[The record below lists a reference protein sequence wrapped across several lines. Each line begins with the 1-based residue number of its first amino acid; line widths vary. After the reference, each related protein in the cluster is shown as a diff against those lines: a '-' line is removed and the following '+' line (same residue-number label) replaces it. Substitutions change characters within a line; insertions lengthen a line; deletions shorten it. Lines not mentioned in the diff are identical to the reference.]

1 MEELEVRVEGARVHN
16 LKNIHVAFPHGH
28 LVAITGVSGSG
39 KSSLAF
45 DTLYAEGQR
54 RYVESLSAYA
64 RQFLGK
70 LEKPEVDDIK
80 GLAPAIAIEQKV
92 STRNPRST
100 VATATELH
108 DYLKLLFA
116 RVGRTFAPSGAE
128 VKRHSIADVLAQA
141 AAMPGDDYVLVT
153 APLDLDGRKP
163 QAYWD
168 LLSSQGY
175 ARVWTPSQGVLRLDE
190 NPDPAGVELVVDR
203 IPTGALDEDW
213 SARAADSVQTA
224 FFEGQGTC
232 RLRTSDGVHEFSNRF
247 EAEGIRFEEP
257 TPGLF
262 SFNTPQG
269 ACPTCEGFGSV
280 LGIDPELVIPNPGL
294 SVFED
299 AVAPWR
305 GEKLGEW
312 KEQLLRGAE
321 RAGFPVHRP
330 VQQLSAEHTA
340 MLWKGCAHFAGI
352 DAFFKMVEESTYKI
366 QYRVLQARYRGKT
379 TCPDCGGSR
388 LRREALAVRVGGRN
402 LAEVLDLTVRDAK
415 QWFHDLE
422 LTPYELKVGERL
434 LQELRHRLDILERV
448 GLHYLT
454 LNRHANTLSGGESQR
469 IHLATSL
476 SAALVGSMYILDE
489 PSVGLHPRDADQ
501 LLGVLQALRDAGNTV
516 IVVEHDDVFM
526 RAADTVIDI
535 GPGAGRL
542 GGHVV
547 YAGPGAGLPQ
557 ADTLTGD
564 YLSGR
569 KSVGRNARGTD
580 ARHWIEL
587 QGARAQN
594 LKDVTVRIP
603 LERLT
608 AVCGVSGSG
617 KTTLVRNIL
626 VPVLQKLLGEYGGRA
641 GAHDGLSGD
650 WRRISAVEVVDQNP
664 MGKSSRSNA
673 VTYLKAYDDIRALY
687 AAQKSAQL
695 RGFSAKFFSFNTD
708 GGRCSV
714 CQGDGYVTVEM
725 QFMADVHLTCEQ
737 CHGKRFTAEVLE
749 IEFQGKS
756 ISDVLEMTV
765 DEAMEFF
772 GSHQQ
777 KKITEKLRPLAD
789 VGLGYIQLG
798 QSSSTLSGGE
808 AQRVKLASFLARG
821 QQADPV
827 LFVFD
832 EPTTGLHM
840 DDVQKLLV
848 SFDALI
854 TLGHTVLVVEH
865 HRDVLASADWLIE
878 LGPDGGPDG
887 GHLLYAGDPRK
898 MGGISSPTAAVLRG
912 A

>member
-16 LKNIHVAFPHGH
+16 LKNIFVAFPHGH
-28 LVAITGVSGSG
+28 LVVVTGVSGSG

-100 VATATELH
+100 VATATEIH

-116 RVGRTFAPSGAE
+116 RVGRTYAPSGAE
-128 VKRHSIADVLAQA
+128 VKRHSVADVLQFLGSQ
-141 AAMPGDDYVLVT
+141 PEGDYALVT
-153 APLDLDGRKP
+153 APLEMKDRK
-163 QAYWD
+163 ASAFWE

-175 ARVWTPSQGVLRLDE
+175 ARVWTPSQGVVRLDE
-190 NPDPAGVELVVDR
+190 NPSSEGVELVVDR
-203 IPTGALDEDW
+203 IPTGLRDEDW
-213 SARAADSVQTA
+213 EARAADSIQTA
-224 FFEGQGTC
+224 LYEGQGTC
-232 RLRTSDGVHEFSNRF
+232 HIRIGDQVNEFSNRF
-247 EAEGIRFEEP
+247 EAEGVRFEEP

-280 LGIDPELVIPNPGL
+280 LGIDSELVVPNPGL

-321 RAGFPVHRP
+321 RAGFPIHRP
-330 VQQLSAEHTA
+330 VQQLSPEHHA

-352 DAFFKMVEESTYKI
+352 NAFFKMVEESSYKI

-388 LRREALAVRVGGRN
+388 LRREALAVHVGDRN
-402 LAEVLDLTVRDAK
+402 LAEVLELSVRDAK
-415 QWFHDLE
+415 RWFDALE
-422 LTPYELKVGERL
+422 LSAHETKVGERL

-454 LNRHANTLSGGESQR
+454 LNRPANTLSGGESQR

-542 GGHVV
+542 GGEVV
-547 YAGPGAGLPQ
+547 YAGPGSGLALAP
-557 ADTLTGD
+557 TLTGD

-569 KSVGRNARGTD
+569 KQVGRTALGTE

-587 QGARAQN
+587 RGARAQN

-626 VPVLQKLLGEYGGRA
+626 VPALQKLLGEYGGRA
-641 GAHDGLSGD
+641 GAFDELTGD

-664 MGKSSRSNA
+664 MGKSSRSNP
-673 VTYLKAYDDIRALY
+673 VTYLKAYDDIRNLY

-695 RGFSAKFFSFNTD
+695 RGYAAKHFSFNTD
-708 GGRCSV
+708 GGRCPV

-725 QFMADVHLTCEQ
+725 QFMADVHLKCEQ
-737 CHGKRFTAEVLE
+737 CHGKRFMADVLE
-749 IEFQGKS
+749 VEFQGKS
-756 ISDVLEMTV
+756 ISDILELTV

-772 GSHQQ
+772 AAHQQ
-777 KKITEKLRPLAD
+777 KKITDKLRPLAD

-808 AQRVKLASFLARG
+808 AQRVKLASFLVRG
-821 QQADPV
+821 HSADPV

-840 DDVQKLLV
+840 DDVQKLLK
-848 SFDALI
+848 SLDALI
-854 TLGHTVLVVEH
+854 ALGHTVVVIEH
-865 HRDVLASADWLIE
+865 HRDVLAAADWLIE

-887 GHLLYAGDPRK
+887 GHLLYAGDPLEMK
-898 MGGISSPTAAVLRG
+898 GIDSPTAAALR
-912 A
+912 

>member
-16 LKNIHVAFPHGH
+16 LKNIFVAFPHGH
-28 LVAITGVSGSG
+28 LVVVTGVSGSG

-100 VATATELH
+100 VATATEIH

-116 RVGRTFAPSGAE
+116 RVGRTYAPSGAE
-128 VKRHSIADVLAQA
+128 VKRHSVADVLLFLATQ
-141 AAMPGDDYVLVT
+141 PEGDYALVT
-153 APLDLDGRKP
+153 APLDMKDRT
-163 QAYWD
+163 ASAFWE

-175 ARVWTPSQGVLRLDE
+175 ARVWTPEQGVVRLDE
-190 NPDPAGVELVVDR
+190 NPSPEGVELVVDR
-203 IPTGALDEDW
+203 VPTGLRDEDW
-213 SARAADSVQTA
+213 DARAADSIQTA
-224 FFEGQGTC
+224 LYEGQGTC
-232 RLRTSDGVHEFSNRF
+232 RIRIEGQVHEFSNRF
-247 EAEGIRFEEP
+247 EAEGVRFEEP

-280 LGIDPELVIPNPGL
+280 LGIDPELVVPNPGL

-312 KEQLLRGAE
+312 KDQLLRGAE
-321 RAGFPVHRP
+321 RAGFPIHRP
-330 VQQLSAEHTA
+330 VQQLSAEQHA

-352 DAFFKMVEESTYKI
+352 DAFFKMVEESSYKI

-388 LRREALAVRVGGRN
+388 LRREALAVHVGDRN
-402 LAEVLDLTVRDAK
+402 LAEVLELSVRDAK
-415 QWFHDLE
+415 LWFDALE
-422 LTPYELKVGERL
+422 LSAHDTKVGERL

-454 LNRHANTLSGGESQR
+454 LNRPANTLSGGESQR

-501 LLGVLQALRDAGNTV
+501 LLGVLEALRDAGNTV

-542 GGHVV
+542 GGEVV
-547 YAGPGAGLPQ
+547 YAGPGSGLALAP
-557 ADTLTGD
+557 TLTGD

-569 KSVGRNARGTD
+569 KQVGRTPLGTE

-587 QGARAQN
+587 RGARAQN

-617 KTTLVRNIL
+617 KTTLVRTIL
-626 VPVLQKLLGEYGGRA
+626 VPALQKLLGEYGGRA
-641 GAHDGLSGD
+641 GAFDELTGD

-664 MGKSSRSNA
+664 MGKSSRSNP
-673 VTYLKAYDDIRALY
+673 VTYLKAYDDIRNLY
-687 AAQKSAQL
+687 AGQKSAQL
-695 RGFSAKFFSFNTD
+695 RGYAAKHFSFNTD
-708 GGRCSV
+708 GGRCPV

-725 QFMADVHLTCEQ
+725 QFMADVHLKCEQ
-737 CHGKRFTAEVLE
+737 CHGKRFMAEVLE
-749 IEFQGKS
+749 VEFQGKS
-756 ISDVLEMTV
+756 ISDILELTV

-772 GSHQQ
+772 TAHQQ
-777 KKITEKLRPLAD
+777 KKITDKLRPLAD

-808 AQRVKLASFLARG
+808 AQRVKLASFLVRG
-821 QQADPV
+821 HSADPV

-840 DDVQKLLV
+840 DDVQKLLT
-848 SFDALI
+848 SLDALI
-854 TLGHTVLVVEH
+854 ALGHTVVVVEH
-865 HRDVLASADWLIE
+865 HRDVLAASDWLIE

-887 GHLLYAGDPRK
+887 GHLLYSGDPREMK
-898 MGGISSPTAAVLRG
+898 GIDSPTAAALR
-912 A
+912 

>member
-28 LVAITGVSGSG
+28 LVVVTGVSGSG

-100 VATATELH
+100 VATATEIH

-116 RVGRTFAPSGAE
+116 RVGRTYAPSGAE
-128 VKRHSIADVLAQA
+128 VKRHSVADVLKFLESQPEGAYA
-141 AAMPGDDYVLVT
+141 LVT
-153 APLDLDGRKP
+153 APLDMKDRKP
-163 QAYWD
+163 TAFWE

-175 ARVWTPSQGVLRLDE
+175 ARVWTLSQGVVRLDE
-190 NPDPAGVELVVDR
+190 DPSPEGVELVVDR
-203 IPTGALDEDW
+203 VPTGRRDEDW
-213 SARAADSVQTA
+213 DARAADSVQTA
-224 FFEGQGTC
+224 LYEGHGTC
-232 RLRTSDGVHEFSNRF
+232 RIRIGDRVHEFSNRF
-247 EAEGIRFEEP
+247 EAEGVRFEEP

-280 LGIDPELVIPNPGL
+280 LGIDPDLVIPNSAL

-312 KEQLLRGAE
+312 KDQLLRGAE
-321 RAGFPVHRP
+321 RAGFPIHRP
-330 VQQLSAEHTA
+330 VQQLSPEHHA

-388 LRREALAVRVGGRN
+388 LRREALAVRVGELN
-402 LAEVLDLTVRDAK
+402 LADVLHLSVRDAK
-415 QWFHDLE
+415 RWFDALE
-422 LTPYELKVGERL
+422 LSAHDLKVGERL

-542 GGHVV
+542 GGEVV
-547 YAGPGAGLPQ
+547 YAGPGSGLALAP
-557 ADTLTGD
+557 TLTGD

-569 KSVGRNARGTD
+569 KQVGRTPLGPE

-587 QGARAQN
+587 CGARAQN

-617 KTTLVRNIL
+617 KTTLVRSIL
-626 VPVLQKLLGEYGGRA
+626 VPALQKLLGEYGGRA
-641 GAHDGLSGD
+641 GAFDELTGD

-664 MGKSSRSNA
+664 MGKSSRSNP
-673 VTYLKAYDDIRALY
+673 VTYLKAYDDIRNLF

-695 RGFSAKFFSFNTD
+695 RGYAAKHFSFNTD
-708 GGRCSV
+708 GGRCPV

-725 QFMADVHLTCEQ
+725 QFMADVHLKCEQ
-737 CHGKRFTAEVLE
+737 CHGKRFMADVLE
-749 IEFQGKS
+749 VEFQGKS
-756 ISDVLEMTV
+756 ISDILELTV

-772 GSHQQ
+772 AAHQQ
-777 KKITEKLRPLAD
+777 KKITDKLRPLAD

-808 AQRVKLASFLARG
+808 AQRVKLASFLVRG
-821 QQADPV
+821 HSADPV

-840 DDVQKLLV
+840 DDVQKLLK
-848 SFDALI
+848 SLDALI
-854 TLGHTVLVVEH
+854 ALGHTVLVVEH

-887 GHLLYAGDPRK
+887 GHLLYAGDPRE
-898 MGGISSPTAAVLRG
+898 MHRISTPTSIAIR
-912 A
+912 

>member
-28 LVAITGVSGSG
+28 LVVVTGVSGSG

-100 VATATELH
+100 AATATEIH

-116 RVGRTFAPSGAE
+116 RVGRTYAPSGAE
-128 VKRHSIADVLAQA
+128 VKRHSVADVLQFLGSQ
-141 AAMPGDDYVLVT
+141 PEGDYALVT
-153 APLDLDGRKP
+153 APLEMKDRK
-163 QAYWD
+163 ASAFWE

-175 ARVWTPSQGVLRLDE
+175 ARVWTPSQGVVRLDE
-190 NPDPAGVELVVDR
+190 NPSSEGVELVVDR
-203 IPTGALDEDW
+203 IPTGLRDEDW
-213 SARAADSVQTA
+213 DARAADSIQTA
-224 FFEGQGTC
+224 LYEGQGTC
-232 RLRTSDGVHEFSNRF
+232 HIRIGDQVNEFSNRF
-247 EAEGIRFEEP
+247 EAEGVRFEEP

-280 LGIDPELVIPNPGL
+280 LGIDSELVVPNPGL

-321 RAGFPVHRP
+321 RAGFPIHRP
-330 VQQLSAEHTA
+330 VQQLSPEHHA

-352 DAFFKMVEESTYKI
+352 NAFFKMVEESSYKI

-388 LRREALAVRVGGRN
+388 LRREALAVHVGDRN
-402 LAEVLDLTVRDAK
+402 LAEVLELSVRDAK
-415 QWFHDLE
+415 RWFDALE
-422 LTPYELKVGERL
+422 LSAHETKVGERL

-454 LNRHANTLSGGESQR
+454 LNRPANTLSGGESQR

-542 GGHVV
+542 GGEVV
-547 YAGPGAGLPQ
+547 YAGPGSGLALAP
-557 ADTLTGD
+557 TLTGD

-569 KSVGRNARGTD
+569 KQVGRTALGTE

-587 QGARAQN
+587 RGARAQN

-626 VPVLQKLLGEYGGRA
+626 VPALQKLLGEYGGRA
-641 GAHDGLSGD
+641 GAFDELTGD

-664 MGKSSRSNA
+664 MGKSSRSNP
-673 VTYLKAYDDIRALY
+673 VTYLKAYDDIRNLY

-695 RGFSAKFFSFNTD
+695 RGYAAKHFSFNTD
-708 GGRCSV
+708 GGRCPV

-725 QFMADVHLTCEQ
+725 QFMADVHLKCEQ
-737 CHGKRFTAEVLE
+737 CHGKRFMADVLE
-749 IEFQGKS
+749 VEFQGKS
-756 ISDVLEMTV
+756 ISDILELTV

-772 GSHQQ
+772 AAHQQ
-777 KKITEKLRPLAD
+777 KKITDKLRPLAD

-808 AQRVKLASFLARG
+808 AQRVKLASFLVRG
-821 QQADPV
+821 HSADPV

-840 DDVQKLLV
+840 DDVQKLLK
-848 SFDALI
+848 SLDALI
-854 TLGHTVLVVEH
+854 ALGHTVVVVEH
-865 HRDVLASADWLIE
+865 HRDVLAAADWLIE

-887 GHLLYAGDPRK
+887 GHLLYAGDPLEMK
-898 MGGISSPTAAVLRG
+898 GIDSPTAAALR
-912 A
+912 

>member
-16 LKNIHVAFPHGH
+16 LKNIHVSFPHGH
-28 LVAITGVSGSG
+28 LVVVTGVSGSG

-100 VATATELH
+100 VATATEIH

-116 RVGRTFAPSGAE
+116 RVGRTYAPSGAE
-128 VKRHSIADVLAQA
+128 VKRHSVADVLQFLGSQ
-141 AAMPGDDYVLVT
+141 PEGDYALVT
-153 APLDLDGRKP
+153 APLEMKDRK
-163 QAYWD
+163 ASAFWE

-175 ARVWTPSQGVLRLDE
+175 ARVWTPSQGVVRLDE
-190 NPDPAGVELVVDR
+190 NPSSEGVELVVDR
-203 IPTGALDEDW
+203 VPTGLRDEDW
-213 SARAADSVQTA
+213 DARAADSIQTA
-224 FFEGQGTC
+224 LYEGQGTC
-232 RLRTSDGVHEFSNRF
+232 HIRIGDQVNEFSNRF
-247 EAEGIRFEEP
+247 EAEGVRFEEP

-280 LGIDPELVIPNPGL
+280 LGIDPELVVPNPGL

-321 RAGFPVHRP
+321 RAGFPIHRP
-330 VQQLSAEHTA
+330 VQQLSPEHHA

-352 DAFFKMVEESTYKI
+352 DAFFKMVEESSYKI

-388 LRREALAVRVGGRN
+388 LRREALAVYVGNRN
-402 LAEVLDLTVRDAK
+402 LAEVLELSVRDAK
-415 QWFHDLE
+415 RWFDALE
-422 LTPYELKVGERL
+422 LSAHETKVGERL

-454 LNRHANTLSGGESQR
+454 LNRPANTLSGGESQR

-542 GGHVV
+542 GGEVV
-547 YAGPGAGLPQ
+547 YAGPGSGLALAP
-557 ADTLTGD
+557 TLTGD

-569 KSVGRNARGTD
+569 KQVGRTALGTE

-587 QGARAQN
+587 RGARAQN

-603 LERLT
+603 LERLS

-626 VPVLQKLLGEYGGRA
+626 VPALQKLLGEYGGRA
-641 GAHDGLSGD
+641 GAFDELTGD

-664 MGKSSRSNA
+664 MGKSSRSNP
-673 VTYLKAYDDIRALY
+673 VTYLKAYDDIRNLY

-695 RGFSAKFFSFNTD
+695 RGYAAKHFSFNTD
-708 GGRCSV
+708 GGRCPV

-725 QFMADVHLTCEQ
+725 QFMADVHLKCEQ
-737 CHGKRFTAEVLE
+737 CHGKRFMADVLE
-749 IEFQGKS
+749 VEFQGKS
-756 ISDVLEMTV
+756 ISDILELTV

-772 GSHQQ
+772 AAHQQ
-777 KKITEKLRPLAD
+777 KKITDKLRPLAD

-808 AQRVKLASFLARG
+808 AQRVKLASFLVRG
-821 QQADPV
+821 HSAEPV

-840 DDVQKLLV
+840 DDVQKLLK
-848 SFDALI
+848 SLDALI
-854 TLGHTVLVVEH
+854 ALGHTVVVVEH
-865 HRDVLASADWLIE
+865 HRDVLAAADWLIE

-887 GHLLYAGDPRK
+887 GHLLYAGDPLEMK
-898 MGGISSPTAAVLRG
+898 GIDSPTAAALR
-912 A
+912 

>member
-28 LVAITGVSGSG
+28 LVVVTGVSGSG

-100 VATATELH
+100 VATATEIH

-116 RVGRTFAPSGAE
+116 RVGRTYAPSGAE
-128 VKRHSIADVLAQA
+128 VKRHSVADVLEFLESQPEEAYA
-141 AAMPGDDYVLVT
+141 LVT
-153 APLDLDGRKP
+153 APLDMKERKP
-163 QAYWD
+163 AAFWE

-175 ARVWTPSQGVLRLDE
+175 ARVWTPAQGVVRLDE
-190 NPDPAGVELVVDR
+190 NPSPEGVELVVDR
-203 IPTGALDEDW
+203 VPTGVRDEDW
-213 SARAADSVQTA
+213 DARAADSVQTA
-224 FFEGQGTC
+224 LYEGQGTC
-232 RLRTSDGVHEFSNRF
+232 RIRIEDQVHEFSNRF
-247 EAEGIRFEEP
+247 EAEGVRFEEP

-280 LGIDPELVIPNPGL
+280 LGIDPDLVIPNSAL

-312 KEQLLRGAE
+312 KDQLLRGAE
-321 RAGFPVHRP
+321 RAGFPIHRP
-330 VQQLSAEHTA
+330 VQQLSPEHLA

-352 DAFFKMVEESTYKI
+352 DAFFKMVEESSYKI

-388 LRREALAVRVGGRN
+388 LRREALAVRVGDLN
-402 LAEVLDLTVRDAK
+402 LADVLQLSVRDAK
-415 QWFHDLE
+415 RWFDALE
-422 LTPYELKVGERL
+422 LNAHELKVGERL

-454 LNRHANTLSGGESQR
+454 LNRPANTLSGGESQR

-526 RAADTVIDI
+526 RAADIVIDI

-542 GGHVV
+542 GGEVV
-547 YAGPGAGLPQ
+547 YAGPGSGLSLAP
-557 ADTLTGD
+557 TLTGD

-569 KSVGRNARGTD
+569 KQVGRTPLGTE

-587 QGARAQN
+587 RGARAQN

-626 VPVLQKLLGEYGGRA
+626 VPALQKLLGEYGGRA
-641 GAHDGLSGD
+641 GAFDELTGD

-664 MGKSSRSNA
+664 MGKSSRSNP
-673 VTYLKAYDDIRALY
+673 VTYLKAYDDIRNLFAN
-687 AAQKSAQL
+687 QKSAQL
-695 RGFSAKFFSFNTD
+695 RGYTAKHFSFNTD
-708 GGRCSV
+708 GGRCPV

-725 QFMADVHLTCEQ
+725 QFMADVHRRCEQ
-737 CHGKRFTAEVLE
+737 CHGKRFMADVLE
-749 IEFQGKS
+749 VEFQGKS
-756 ISDVLEMTV
+756 ISDILELTV

-772 GSHQQ
+772 AAHQQ
-777 KKITEKLRPLAD
+777 KKITDKLRPLAD

-808 AQRVKLASFLARG
+808 AQRVKLASFLVRG
-821 QQADPV
+821 HSADPV

-840 DDVQKLLV
+840 DDVQKLLK
-848 SFDALI
+848 SLDALI
-854 TLGHTVLVVEH
+854 ALGHTVLVVEH
-865 HRDVLASADWLIE
+865 HRDVLAAADWLIE

-887 GHLLYAGDPRK
+887 GHLLYAGDPRA
-898 MGGISSPTAAVLRG
+898 MGTLDSPTAIALR
-912 A
+912 

>member
-1 MEELEVRVEGARVHN
+1 MEDLEVRVEGARVHN
-16 LKNIHVAFPHGH
+16 LKNIHVSFPHGH
-28 LVAITGVSGSG
+28 LVVVTGVSGSG

-116 RVGRTFAPSGAE
+116 RIGRTFAPSGAE
-128 VKRHSIADVLAQA
+128 VKRHRIADVLAALA
-141 AAMPGDDYVLVT
+141 AEAEGGYALVT
-153 APLDLDGRKP
+153 APLDLAGRKP

-175 ARVWTPSQGVLRLDE
+175 ARVWTPSQGVVRLDE
-190 NPDPAGVELVVDR
+190 QPNPEGVELVVDR
-203 IPTGALDEDW
+203 IPTGPRDEDW
-213 SARAADSVQTA
+213 EARAADSVQTA
-224 FFEGQGTC
+224 FFEGNGMC
-232 RLRTSDGVHEFSNRF
+232 RVRMDAQQMDFSNRF
-247 EAEGIRFEEP
+247 EAEGVRFEEP
-257 TPGLF
+257 SPGLF

-321 RAGFPVHRP
+321 RAGFPIHRP
-330 VQQLSAEHTA
+330 VQQLDPDQLR
-340 MLWKGCAHFAGI
+340 MLWNGCDHFAGI
-352 DAFFKMVEESTYKI
+352 NAFFKMVEESTYKI

-388 LRREALAVRVGGRN
+388 LRREALAVRVGGKN
-402 LAEVLDLTVRDAK
+402 LAEVLDLSVRDAK
-415 QWFHDLE
+415 QWFDALE
-422 LTPYELKVGERL
+422 LSAYEQKVGERL

-454 LNRHANTLSGGESQR
+454 LNRPANTLSGGESQR

-542 GGHVV
+542 GGEVV
-547 YAGPGAGLPQ
+547 YAGPGSGLND
-557 ADTLTGD
+557 AKTLTGD

-569 KSVGRNARGTD
+569 KRVARQGLGTA
-580 ARHWIEL
+580 ARYWIEL

-617 KTTLVRNIL
+617 KTTLVRSIL

-650 WRRISAVEVVDQNP
+650 WRRISAIEVVDQNP
-664 MGKSSRSNA
+664 MGKSSRSNP
-673 VTYLKAYDDIRALY
+673 VTYLKAYDDIRNLY

-695 RGFSAKFFSFNTD
+695 KGYAAKHFSFNTD
-708 GGRCSV
+708 GGRCPV

-737 CHGKRFTAEVLE
+737 CHGKRFMDEVLDV
-749 IEFQGKS
+749 EFQGKS
-756 ISDVLEMTV
+756 ISDILELTV

-772 GSHQQ
+772 RAHHQ
-777 KKITEKLRPLAD
+777 KKITDKLKPLAD

-827 LFVFD
+827 FFVFD

-840 DDVQKLLV
+840 DDVQKLLA

-854 TLGHTVLVVEH
+854 AMGHSVLVVEH
-865 HRDVLASADWLIE
+865 HRDVLATADWLIE
-878 LGPDGGPDG
+878 LGPDGGPSG
-887 GHLLYAGDPRK
+887 GHLLYAGPPTE
-898 MGGISSPTAAVLRG
+898 MGDLVTPTSAVLS
-912 A
+912 

>member
-1 MEELEVRVEGARVHN
+1 MEDLEVRVEGARVHN
-16 LKNIHVAFPHGH
+16 LKNIHVSFPHGH
-28 LVAITGVSGSG
+28 LVVVTGVSGSG

-116 RVGRTFAPSGAE
+116 RIGKTYAPSGAE
-128 VKRHSIADVLAQA
+128 VKRHRIADVLAA
-141 AAMPGDDYVLVT
+141 LDGLPEGEHALVT
-153 APLDLDGRKP
+153 APLDLSGRTPK
-163 QAYWD
+163 AYWD

-175 ARVWTPSQGVLRLDE
+175 ARVWNPSQGIVRLDE
-190 NPDPAGVELVVDR
+190 QPDADGVELVVDR
-203 IPTGALDEDW
+203 IPTGARDEEW
-213 SARAADSVQTA
+213 EARTADSVQTA
-224 FFEGQGTC
+224 FFEGNGTC
-232 RLRTSDGVHEFSNRF
+232 HLRIDGQCLEFSNRF
-247 EAEGIRFEEP
+247 EAEGVRFEEP

-321 RAGFPVHRP
+321 RAGFPIHRA
-330 VQQLSAEHTA
+330 VQQLSPEHQA
-340 MLWKGCAHFAGI
+340 MLWKGCAHFSGI

-388 LRREALAVRVGGRN
+388 LRREALAVRVGDKN
-402 LAEVLDLTVRDAK
+402 LAELLDLTVRDAK
-415 QWFHDLE
+415 QWFDALE
-422 LTPYELKVGERL
+422 LSAYDAQVADRL
-434 LQELRHRLDILERV
+434 LQELRHRLDVLERV

-454 LNRHANTLSGGESQR
+454 LNRPANTLSGGESQR

-501 LLGVLQALRDAGNTV
+501 LLGVLKALRDAGNTV

-547 YAGPGAGLPQ
+547 YSGPGAELPN
-557 ADTLTGD
+557 APTLTGD

-569 KSVGRNARGTD
+569 KSVQRAGLGANAKF
-580 ARHWIEL
+580 WIEL

-617 KTTLVRNIL
+617 KTTLVRGIL
-626 VPVLQKLLGEYGGRA
+626 VPALQKMLGEYGGRA
-641 GAHDGLSGD
+641 GAHDGLTGD
-650 WRRISAVEVVDQNP
+650 WRRITAVEVVDQNP
-664 MGKSSRSNA
+664 MGKSSRSNP
-673 VTYLKAYDDIRALY
+673 VTYLKAYDDIRNLY

-695 RGFSAKFFSFNTD
+695 RGYAAKYFSFNTD

-737 CHGKRFTAEVLE
+737 CHGKRFMAEVLE
-749 IEFQGKS
+749 VEFQGKS
-756 ISDVLEMTV
+756 ISDILELTV

-772 GSHQQ
+772 SAHQQ
-777 KKITEKLRPLAD
+777 KKITDKLRPLAD

-808 AQRVKLASFLARG
+808 AQRVKLASFLTRG

-854 TLGHTVLVVEH
+854 NLGHTVVVVEH

-887 GHLLYAGDPRK
+887 GHLLFAGDPRE
-898 MGGISSPTAAVLRG
+898 MGEISSPTSIALS
-912 A
+912 

>member
-16 LKNIHVAFPHGH
+16 LKNIHVTFPHGH
-28 LVAITGVSGSG
+28 LVVVTGVSGSG

-100 VATATELH
+100 VATATEIH

-116 RVGRTFAPSGAE
+116 RVGRTYAPSGAE
-128 VKRHSIADVLAQA
+128 VKRHSVADVLAFLA
-141 AAMPGDDYVLVT
+141 STTEGDYALVT
-153 APLDLDGRKP
+153 APLDMRDR
-163 QAYWD
+163 QASAFWE

-175 ARVWTPSQGVLRLDE
+175 ARVWTPSQGVVRLDE
-190 NPDPAGVELVVDR
+190 QPSAEGAELVVDR
-203 IPTGALDEDW
+203 VPTGDRDEDW
-213 SARAADSVQTA
+213 DARTADSVQTA
-224 FFEGQGTC
+224 LYEGQGTC
-232 RLRTSDGVHEFSNRF
+232 RIRIGDEVHEFSNRF
-247 EAEGIRFEEP
+247 EAEGVRFEEP

-280 LGIDPELVIPNPGL
+280 LGIDPELVVPNPGL

-330 VQQLSAEHTA
+330 VQQLSPEHLA

-352 DAFFKMVEESTYKI
+352 DAFFKMVEESSYKI

-388 LRREALAVRVGGRN
+388 LRREALAVRVGDRN
-402 LAEVLDLTVRDAK
+402 LAEVLDLSVRDAK
-415 QWFHDLE
+415 RWFDALE
-422 LTPYELKVGERL
+422 LNAHETKVGERL

-454 LNRHANTLSGGESQR
+454 LNRPANTLSGGESQR

-542 GGHVV
+542 GGVVV
-547 YAGPGAGLPQ
+547 YAGPGSGLYLAP
-557 ADTLTGD
+557 TLTGD

-569 KSVGRNARGTD
+569 KKVGRTSLGTE

-587 QGARAQN
+587 RGARAQN
-594 LKDVTVRIP
+594 LKDVTVKVP

-626 VPVLQKLLGEYGGRA
+626 VPALQKLLGEYGGRA
-641 GAHDGLSGD
+641 GAFDELTGD

-664 MGKSSRSNA
+664 MGKSSRSNP
-673 VTYLKAYDDIRALY
+673 VTYLKAYDDIRNLY
-687 AAQKSAQL
+687 AGQKAAQL
-695 RGFSAKFFSFNTD
+695 RGYAAKHFSFNTD

-725 QFMADVHLTCEQ
+725 QFMADVHLKCEQ
-737 CHGKRFTAEVLE
+737 CHGKRFMADVLE
-749 IEFQGKS
+749 VEFQGKS
-756 ISDVLEMTV
+756 ISDILELTV

-772 GSHQQ
+772 ASHQQ
-777 KKITEKLRPLAD
+777 KKITDKLRPLAD

-808 AQRVKLASFLARG
+808 AQRVKLASFLVRG
-821 QQADPV
+821 HSADPV

-840 DDVQKLLV
+840 DDVQKLLT
-848 SFDALI
+848 SLDALI
-854 TLGHTVLVVEH
+854 SLGHTVLVVEH
-865 HRDVLASADWLIE
+865 HRDVLAAADWLIE

-887 GHLLYAGDPRK
+887 GHLLYAGDPSK
-898 MGGISSPTAAVLRG
+898 MAGLDSPTAAALR
-912 A
+912 

>member
-28 LVAITGVSGSG
+28 LVVVTGVSGSG

-100 VATATELH
+100 VATATEIH

-116 RVGRTFAPSGAE
+116 RVGRTYAPSGAE
-128 VKRHSIADVLAQA
+128 VKRHSVADVLQFLGSQ
-141 AAMPGDDYVLVT
+141 PEGDYALVT
-153 APLDLDGRKP
+153 APLEMKDRK
-163 QAYWD
+163 ASAFWE

-175 ARVWTPSQGVLRLDE
+175 ARVWTPSQGVVRLDE
-190 NPDPAGVELVVDR
+190 NPSSEGVELVVDR
-203 IPTGALDEDW
+203 IPTGLRDEDW
-213 SARAADSVQTA
+213 EARAADSIQTA
-224 FFEGQGTC
+224 LYEGQGTC
-232 RLRTSDGVHEFSNRF
+232 HIRIGDQVNEFSNRF
-247 EAEGIRFEEP
+247 EAEGVRFEEP

-280 LGIDPELVIPNPGL
+280 LGIDSELVVPNPGL

-321 RAGFPVHRP
+321 RAGFPIHRP
-330 VQQLSAEHTA
+330 VQQLSPEHHA

-352 DAFFKMVEESTYKI
+352 NAFFKMVEESSYKI

-388 LRREALAVRVGGRN
+388 LRREALAVHVGDRN
-402 LAEVLDLTVRDAK
+402 LAEVLELSVRDAK
-415 QWFHDLE
+415 RWFDALE
-422 LTPYELKVGERL
+422 LSAHETKVGERL

-454 LNRHANTLSGGESQR
+454 LNRPANTLSGGESQR

-542 GGHVV
+542 GGEVV
-547 YAGPGAGLPQ
+547 YAGPGSGLALAP
-557 ADTLTGD
+557 TLTGD

-569 KSVGRNARGTD
+569 KQVGRTALGTE

-587 QGARAQN
+587 RGARAQN

-626 VPVLQKLLGEYGGRA
+626 VPALQKLLGEYGGRA
-641 GAHDGLSGD
+641 GAFDELTGD

-664 MGKSSRSNA
+664 MGKSSRSNP
-673 VTYLKAYDDIRALY
+673 VTYLKAYDDIRNLY

-695 RGFSAKFFSFNTD
+695 RGYAAKHFSFNTD
-708 GGRCSV
+708 GGRCPV

-725 QFMADVHLTCEQ
+725 QFMADVHLKCEQ
-737 CHGKRFTAEVLE
+737 CHGKRFMADVLE
-749 IEFQGKS
+749 VEFQGKS
-756 ISDVLEMTV
+756 ISDILELTV

-772 GSHQQ
+772 AAHQQ
-777 KKITEKLRPLAD
+777 KKITDKLRPLAD

-808 AQRVKLASFLARG
+808 AQRVKLASFLVRG
-821 QQADPV
+821 HSADPV

-840 DDVQKLLV
+840 DDVQKLLK
-848 SFDALI
+848 SLDALI
-854 TLGHTVLVVEH
+854 ALGHTVVVIEH
-865 HRDVLASADWLIE
+865 HRDVLAAADWLIE

-887 GHLLYAGDPRK
+887 GHLLYAGDPLEMK
-898 MGGISSPTAAVLRG
+898 GIDSPTAAALR
-912 A
+912 

>member
-16 LKNIHVAFPHGH
+16 LKNIHVSFPHGH
-28 LVAITGVSGSG
+28 LVVVTGVSGSG

-100 VATATELH
+100 VATATEIH

-116 RVGRTFAPSGAE
+116 RVGRTYAPSGAE
-128 VKRHSIADVLAQA
+128 VKRHSVADVLQFLGSQ
-141 AAMPGDDYVLVT
+141 PEGDYALVT
-153 APLDLDGRKP
+153 APLEMKDRKP
-163 QAYWD
+163 SAFWE

-175 ARVWTPSQGVLRLDE
+175 ARVWTPSQGVVRLDE
-190 NPDPAGVELVVDR
+190 NPSPEGVELVVDR
-203 IPTGALDEDW
+203 VPTGLRDEDW
-213 SARAADSVQTA
+213 DARAADSIQTA
-224 FFEGQGTC
+224 LYEGQGTC
-232 RLRTSDGVHEFSNRF
+232 RIRIGDQVNEFSNRF
-247 EAEGIRFEEP
+247 EAEGVRFEEP

-280 LGIDPELVIPNPGL
+280 LGIDPELVVPNPGL

-312 KEQLLRGAE
+312 KDQLLRGAE
-321 RAGFPVHRP
+321 RAGFPIHRP
-330 VQQLSAEHTA
+330 VQQLSSEHHA

-352 DAFFKMVEESTYKI
+352 DAFFKMVEESSYKI

-388 LRREALAVRVGGRN
+388 LRREALAVHVGDRN
-402 LAEVLDLTVRDAK
+402 LAEVLELSVRDAK
-415 QWFHDLE
+415 RWFDGLE
-422 LTPYELKVGERL
+422 LSAHETKVGERL

-454 LNRHANTLSGGESQR
+454 LNRPANTLSGGESQR

-501 LLGVLQALRDAGNTV
+501 LLGVLQSLRDAGNTV

-542 GGHVV
+542 GGEVV
-547 YAGPGAGLPQ
+547 YAGPGSGLTL
-557 ADTLTGD
+557 ASTLTGD

-569 KSVGRNARGTD
+569 KQVGRTALGTES
-580 ARHWIEL
+580 RHWIEL
-587 QGARAQN
+587 RGARAQN

-626 VPVLQKLLGEYGGRA
+626 VPALQKLLGEYGGRA
-641 GAHDGLSGD
+641 GAFDELTGD

-664 MGKSSRSNA
+664 MGKSSRSNP
-673 VTYLKAYDDIRALY
+673 VTYLKAYDDIRNLY

-695 RGFSAKFFSFNTD
+695 RGYAAKHFSFNTD
-708 GGRCSV
+708 GGRCPV

-725 QFMADVHLTCEQ
+725 QFMADVHLKCEQ
-737 CHGKRFTAEVLE
+737 CHGKRFMADVLE
-749 IEFQGKS
+749 VEFQGKS
-756 ISDVLEMTV
+756 ISDILELTV

-772 GSHQQ
+772 AAHQQ
-777 KKITEKLRPLAD
+777 KKITDKLRPLAD

-808 AQRVKLASFLARG
+808 AQRVKLASFLVRG
-821 QQADPV
+821 HSADPV

-840 DDVQKLLV
+840 DDVQKLLK
-848 SFDALI
+848 SLDALI
-854 TLGHTVLVVEH
+854 ALGHTVVVVEH
-865 HRDVLASADWLIE
+865 HRDVLAAADWLIE

-887 GHLLYAGDPRK
+887 GHLLYAGDPREMK
-898 MGGISSPTAAVLRG
+898 GIESPTAVALR
-912 A
+912 

>member
-1 MEELEVRVEGARVHN
+1 MEDLEVRVEGARVHN

-28 LVAITGVSGSG
+28 LVVVTGVSGSG

-100 VATATELH
+100 VATATEVQ

-116 RVGRTFAPSGAE
+116 RVGRTYAPSGAE
-128 VKRHSIADVLAQA
+128 VKRHSISDVLQA
-141 AAMPGDDYVLVT
+141 LEALPEGEFALVT
-153 APLDLDGRKP
+153 APLDMADRQPK
-163 QAYWD
+163 AFWD
-168 LLSSQGY
+168 LLGSQGY
-175 ARVWTPSQGVLRLDE
+175 ARVWTPRQGVLRLDE
-190 NPDPAGVELVVDR
+190 DPDVLGVELIVDR
-203 IPTGALDEDW
+203 VPTGLRDEDW
-213 SARAADSVQTA
+213 EARAADSVQTA

-232 RLRTSDGVHEFSNRF
+232 RIRLGEQVQDFSNRF
-247 EAEGIRFEEP
+247 EAEGLRFEDP

-280 LGIDPELVIPNPGL
+280 LGIERELVIPNPGL

-312 KEQLLRGAE
+312 KERLLRGAE
-321 RAGFPVHRP
+321 AAGFPIHRP
-330 VQQLSAEHTA
+330 VQQLSPEHSA
-340 MLWKGCAHFAGI
+340 MLWKGCKHFAGI
-352 DAFFKMVEESTYKI
+352 DAFFKMVEESSYKI

-379 TCPDCGGSR
+379 VCPDCGGSR
-388 LRREALAVRVGGRN
+388 LRKEALAVRIGGKN
-402 LAEVLDLTVRDAK
+402 LADVLDLTVRDAK
-415 QWFHDLE
+415 LWFDQLE
-422 LTPYELKVGERL
+422 VSAYELKVGERL
-434 LQELRHRLDILERV
+434 LQELRHRLGILERV

-454 LNRHANTLSGGESQR
+454 LNRPANTLSGGESQR

-489 PSVGLHPRDADQ
+489 PSVGLHPRDAMD
-501 LLGVLQALRDAGNTV
+501 LLGVLEALRDSGNTV
-516 IVVEHDDVFM
+516 IVVEHDDLFM
-526 RAADTVIDI
+526 LAADTVIDI

-542 GGHVV
+542 GGEVV
-547 YAGPGAGLPQ
+547 YAGPGSGLIK
-557 ADTLTGD
+557 ANTLTGD

-569 KSVGRNARGTD
+569 KKVERTPLGVNARY
-580 ARHWIEL
+580 WIEL

-594 LKDVTVRIP
+594 LKNVSVRIP

-608 AVCGVSGSG
+608 VVCGVSGSG
-617 KTTLVRNIL
+617 KTTLIRSIL
-626 VPVLQKLLGEYGGRA
+626 VPALQKLLGDYGGRA
-641 GAHDGLSGD
+641 GAHDALTGD
-650 WRRISAVEVVDQNP
+650 WQRLSSVEVVDQNP
-664 MGKSSRSNA
+664 MGKSSRSNP
-673 VTYLKAYDDIRALY
+673 VTYLKAYDDIRNLF

-695 RGFSAKFFSFNTD
+695 RGFAAKHFSFNTE
-708 GGRCSV
+708 GGRCPV
-714 CQGDGYVTVEM
+714 CQGDGTVTVEM

-737 CHGKRFTAEVLE
+737 CHGKRFMASVLE
-749 IEFQGKS
+749 VEFQGKS

-772 GSHQQ
+772 TAHGQ
-777 KKITEKLRPLAD
+777 KRITDKLRPLAD
-789 VGLGYIQLG
+789 VGLDYIQLG

-808 AQRVKLASFLARG
+808 AQRVKLASFLVRG
-821 QQADPV
+821 QQGDPV
-827 LFVFD
+827 FFVFD

-840 DDVQKLLV
+840 NDVHKLLK
-848 SFDALI
+848 SLDALI
-854 TLGHTVLVVEH
+854 ALGHSVLVIEH
-865 HRDVLASADWLIE
+865 HKSVIAASDWLIE

-887 GHLLYAGDPRK
+887 GHLLYQGDPRE
-898 MGGISSPTAAVLRG
+898 MGDLASPTADSLR
-912 A
+912 

>member
-28 LVAITGVSGSG
+28 LVVVTGVSGSG

-100 VATATELH
+100 VATATEIH

-116 RVGRTFAPSGAE
+116 RVGRTYAPSGAE
-128 VKRHSIADVLAQA
+128 VKRHSVADILEFLESQPEEAYA
-141 AAMPGDDYVLVT
+141 LVT
-153 APLDLDGRKP
+153 APLDMKDRKP
-163 QAYWD
+163 AAFWE

-175 ARVWTPSQGVLRLDE
+175 ARVWTPSQGVVRLDE
-190 NPDPAGVELVVDR
+190 NPSPEGVELVVDR
-203 IPTGALDEDW
+203 VPTGVRDEDW
-213 SARAADSVQTA
+213 DARAADSVQTA
-224 FFEGQGTC
+224 LYEGQGTC
-232 RLRTSDGVHEFSNRF
+232 RIRIEDQVHEFSNRF
-247 EAEGIRFEEP
+247 EAEGVRFEEP

-280 LGIDPELVIPNPGL
+280 LGIDPDLVIPNSAL

-312 KEQLLRGAE
+312 KDQLLRGAE
-321 RAGFPVHRP
+321 RAGFPIHRP
-330 VQQLSAEHTA
+330 VQQLSPEHLA

-352 DAFFKMVEESTYKI
+352 DAFFKMVEESSYKI

-388 LRREALAVRVGGRN
+388 LRREALAVRVGDLN
-402 LAEVLDLTVRDAK
+402 LADVLQLSVRDAK
-415 QWFHDLE
+415 RWFDALE
-422 LTPYELKVGERL
+422 LNAHELKVGERL

-454 LNRHANTLSGGESQR
+454 LNRPANTLSGGESQR

-542 GGHVV
+542 GGEVV
-547 YAGPGAGLPQ
+547 YAGPGSGLSLAP
-557 ADTLTGD
+557 TLTGD

-569 KSVGRNARGTD
+569 KQVGRTPLGTE

-587 QGARAQN
+587 RGARAQN

-626 VPVLQKLLGEYGGRA
+626 VPALQKLLGEYGGRA
-641 GAHDGLSGD
+641 GAFDELTGD

-664 MGKSSRSNA
+664 MGKSSRSNP
-673 VTYLKAYDDIRALY
+673 VTYLKAYDDIRNLFAN
-687 AAQKSAQL
+687 QKSAQL
-695 RGFSAKFFSFNTD
+695 RGYTAKHFSFNTD
-708 GGRCSV
+708 GGRCPV

-725 QFMADVHLTCEQ
+725 QFMADVHLRCEQ
-737 CHGKRFTAEVLE
+737 CHGKRFMADVLE
-749 IEFQGKS
+749 VEFQGKS
-756 ISDVLEMTV
+756 ISDILELTV

-772 GSHQQ
+772 AAHQQ
-777 KKITEKLRPLAD
+777 KKITDKLRPLAD

-808 AQRVKLASFLARG
+808 AQRVKLASFLVRG
-821 QQADPV
+821 HSADPV

-840 DDVQKLLV
+840 DDVQKLLK
-848 SFDALI
+848 SLDALI
-854 TLGHTVLVVEH
+854 ALGHTVLVVEH
-865 HRDVLASADWLIE
+865 HRDVLAAADWLIE
-878 LGPDGGPDG
+878 LGPDGGPNG
-887 GHLLYAGDPRK
+887 GHLLYAGDPRT
-898 MGGISSPTAAVLRG
+898 MGTLDSPTAHALR
-912 A
+912 

>member
-16 LKNIHVAFPHGH
+16 LKNIHVSFPHGH
-28 LVAITGVSGSG
+28 LVVVTGVSGSG

-100 VATATELH
+100 VATATEIH

-116 RVGRTFAPSGAE
+116 RVGRTYAPSGAE
-128 VKRHSIADVLAQA
+128 VKRHSVADVLQFLGSQ
-141 AAMPGDDYVLVT
+141 PEGDYALVT
-153 APLDLDGRKP
+153 APLEMKDRM
-163 QAYWD
+163 ASAFWE

-175 ARVWTPSQGVLRLDE
+175 ARVWTPTQGVIRLDE
-190 NPDPAGVELVVDR
+190 NPSPEGVELVVDR
-203 IPTGALDEDW
+203 VPTGLRDEDW
-213 SARAADSVQTA
+213 DVRAADSIHPA
-224 FFEGQGTC
+224 HYEGQGTC
-232 RLRTSDGVHEFSNRF
+232 RSRIGDQVNEFSNRF
-247 EAEGIRFEEP
+247 EAEGVRFEEP

-280 LGIDPELVIPNPGL
+280 LGIDPELVVPNPGL

-321 RAGFPVHRP
+321 RAGFPIHRP
-330 VQQLSAEHTA
+330 VQQLSPEHHA

-352 DAFFKMVEESTYKI
+352 DAFFKMVEESSYKI

-388 LRREALAVRVGGRN
+388 LRREALAVHVGDRN
-402 LAEVLDLTVRDAK
+402 LAEVLELSVRDAK
-415 QWFHDLE
+415 RWFDALE
-422 LTPYELKVGERL
+422 LSAHETKVGERL

-454 LNRHANTLSGGESQR
+454 LNRPANTLSGGESQR

-542 GGHVV
+542 GGEVV
-547 YAGPGAGLPQ
+547 YAGPGSGLALAP
-557 ADTLTGD
+557 TLTGD

-569 KSVGRNARGTD
+569 KQVGRTALGTE

-587 QGARAQN
+587 RGARAQN

-626 VPVLQKLLGEYGGRA
+626 VPALQKLLGEYGGRA
-641 GAHDGLSGD
+641 GAFDELTGD

-664 MGKSSRSNA
+664 MGKSSRSNP
-673 VTYLKAYDDIRALY
+673 VTYLKAYDDIRNLY

-695 RGFSAKFFSFNTD
+695 RGYAAKHFSFNTD
-708 GGRCSV
+708 GGRCPV

-725 QFMADVHLTCEQ
+725 QFMADVHLKCEQ
-737 CHGKRFTAEVLE
+737 CHGKRFMADVLE
-749 IEFQGKS
+749 VEFQGKS
-756 ISDVLEMTV
+756 ISDILELTV

-772 GSHQQ
+772 AAHQQ
-777 KKITEKLRPLAD
+777 KKITDKLRPLAD

-808 AQRVKLASFLARG
+808 AQRVKLASFLVRG
-821 QQADPV
+821 HSADPV

-840 DDVQKLLV
+840 DDVQKLLK
-848 SFDALI
+848 SLDALI
-854 TLGHTVLVVEH
+854 ALGHTVVVVEH
-865 HRDVLASADWLIE
+865 HRDVLAAADWLIE

-887 GHLLYAGDPRK
+887 GHLLYAGDPREMK
-898 MGGISSPTAAVLRG
+898 GIDSPTAAALR
-912 A
+912 

>member
-1 MEELEVRVEGARVHN
+1 MEDLEVRVEGARVHN
-16 LKNIHVAFPHGH
+16 LKNIHVSFPHGH
-28 LVAITGVSGSG
+28 LVVVTGVSGSG

-116 RVGRTFAPSGAE
+116 RVGKTYAPSGTE
-128 VKRHSIADVLAQA
+128 VKRHRIADVLAA
-141 AAMPGDDYVLVT
+141 LDGLPEGAHALVT
-153 APLDLDGRKP
+153 APLDLSGRTPK
-163 QAYWD
+163 AYWD

-175 ARVWTPSQGVLRLDE
+175 ARVWNPSQGIVRLDE
-190 NPDPAGVELVVDR
+190 EPQAEGVELVVDR
-203 IPTGALDEDW
+203 VPTGPRDEDW
-213 SARAADSVQTA
+213 EARAADSVQSA
-224 FFEGQGTC
+224 FFEGNGTC
-232 RLRTSDGVHEFSNRF
+232 RLRVDDQCWEFSNRF
-247 EAEGIRFEEP
+247 EAEGMRFEEP

-321 RAGFPVHRP
+321 RAGFPVHRA
-330 VQQLSAEHTA
+330 VQHLSPDHYA
-340 MLWKGCAHFAGI
+340 MLWKGCAHFSGI

-388 LRREALAVRVGGRN
+388 LRREALAVRVGDKN
-402 LAEVLDLTVRDAK
+402 LAELLDMTVRDAK
-415 QWFHDLE
+415 NWFDALE
-422 LTPYELKVGERL
+422 LNAFDAQVGERL
-434 LQELRHRLDILERV
+434 LQELRHRLDVLERV

-454 LNRHANTLSGGESQR
+454 LNRPANTLSGGESQR

-501 LLGVLQALRDAGNTV
+501 LLGVLKALRDAGNTV

-547 YAGPGAGLPQ
+547 YSGPGADLPM
-557 ADTLTGD
+557 APTLTGD

-569 KSVGRNARGTD
+569 KSVHRKGLGTS
-580 ARHWIEL
+580 APHWIEL

-617 KTTLVRNIL
+617 KTTLVRGIL
-626 VPVLQKLLGEYGGRA
+626 VPALQKLLGEYGGRA
-641 GAHDGLSGD
+641 GAHDGLTGD
-650 WRRISAVEVVDQNP
+650 WRRITAVEVVDQNP
-664 MGKSSRSNA
+664 MGKSSRSNP
-673 VTYLKAYDDIRALY
+673 VTYLKAYDDIRNLF

-695 RGFSAKFFSFNTD
+695 RGYAAKHFSFNTD

-737 CHGKRFTAEVLE
+737 CHGKRFMAEVLE
-749 IEFQGKS
+749 VEFQGKS
-756 ISDVLEMTV
+756 ISDVLELTV

-772 GSHQQ
+772 SSHQQ
-777 KKITEKLRPLAD
+777 KKITDKLRPLAD

-827 LFVFD
+827 FFVFD

-854 TLGHTVLVVEH
+854 KLGHTVLVVEH

-887 GHLLYAGDPRK
+887 GHLLYAGDPQL
-898 MGGISSPTAAVLRG
+898 MGGICSPTSSALH
-912 A
+912 